1 MNCTCGANSIT
12 PFSVS
17 LAEEGVVLETF
28 GFVLCPPEAFRTLA
42 AVAGAEVVLKAVR
55 SGHYVAVLRKVRE
68 GVEIAL
74 ANDAESATCRLFV
87 DLGAG
92 VREVVELTLVTYIAF
107 DLSTPAA

>member
-1 MNCTCGANSIT
+1 M
-12 PFSVS
+12 
-17 LAEEGVVLETF
+17 EMF
-28 GFVLCPPEAFRTLA
+28 GFVLCPPEAFRSLA

-74 ANDAESATCRLFV
+74 ANDAEPAACRLFE

-92 VREVVELTLVTYIAF
+92 VREVVELTSITYIAF
-107 DLSTPAA
+107 DFSSPSV